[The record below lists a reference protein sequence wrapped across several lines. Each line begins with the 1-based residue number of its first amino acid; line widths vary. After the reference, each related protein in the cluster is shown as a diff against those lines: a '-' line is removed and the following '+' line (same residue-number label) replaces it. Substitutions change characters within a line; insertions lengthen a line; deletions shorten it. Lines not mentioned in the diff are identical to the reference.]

1 MKNLKCEK
9 LKMLKDKIKN
19 LIKKVILEA
28 QKRGELPRFKI
39 PEVSIE
45 HPKDSRHGDY
55 ASNISMR
62 LGSICKR
69 TPMDIGKILVSKLAG
84 FKKAQ
89 DLFEKIEI
97 VKPGFINFTLS
108 KKWLQEQITEVI
120 KKGENFGKVN
130 IGKGKT
136 VIIDYSAPN
145 IAKPMSIGHLRS
157 TIIGQAIYNIY
168 EFLGYKCIGDNH
180 LGDWGTQFGKLIYA
194 YKEWGGR
201 EKIEQ
206 NPIKELLKLYVKF
219 HNEVEKN
226 PDLEDKGRE
235 WFKKLEEKNKE
246 AVRLWR
252 WFTKLSLREFN
263 KIYKLLDIKF
273 DYELGES
280 FYNNMLDDVIKKTQD
295 KGITKESKGAIIIPL
310 EEHNLPPLLI
320 QKSDG
325 ATLYATR
332 DLATTKYR
340 IEKFKPIR
348 IIYVVGAEQK
358 LYFRQLFK
366 TFELISYAKGRDFVH
381 VCFGLIRLAGVR
393 MATRK
398 GKVIFLEDV
407 LKKAID
413 LARKIVDDK
422 NPNLPE
428 KTKDKIARQ
437 IGIGA
442 VKYNDLSQNRITDIT
457 FDWNKMLSLEG
468 NSAPYLQYA
477 HARICSILKKGKV
490 GFNNKFDSALLKDKR
505 EIALLREL
513 YIFPEIITKAAEEY
527 MPNYIATYLFELAQ
541 NFNLFYNEIR
551 VLQAEKNVSLA
562 RLHLVKSVSLVL
574 KNGLALLG
582 IKAPEQM

>member
-1 MKNLKCEK
+1 MI
-9 LKMLKDKIKN
+9 KDKIKN
-19 LIKKVILEA
+19 LIEKVILEA
-28 QKRGELPRFKI
+28 QKREELPSFKI
-39 PEVSIE
+39 PEISIE

-55 ASNISMR
+55 ASNINMQ

-69 TPMDIGKILVSKLAG
+69 TPMDIGKILVDKPAV

-108 KKWLQEQITEVI
+108 KKWLQKQVGGVI
-120 KKGENFGKVN
+120 KKGLDFGKVN

-168 EFLGYKCIGDNH
+168 EFLGYRCIGDNH

-194 YKEWGGR
+194 YKEWGDR
-201 EKIEQ
+201 EKIKQ
-206 NPIKELLKLYVKF
+206 NPIRELLKLYVKF

-226 PDLEDKGRE
+226 PDLENEGRR
-235 WFKKLEEKNKE
+235 WFKKLEDKNKE

-263 KIYKLLDIKF
+263 RIYELLDIKF

-280 FYNNMLDDVIKKTQD
+280 FYNNMLDNVIKEAQD

-332 DLATTKYR
+332 DLATAKYR
-340 IEKFKPIR
+340 IEKFKPVK

-366 TFELISYAKGRDFVH
+366 TFELINHAKGRDFVH

-393 MATRK
+393 MATRR

-407 LKKAID
+407 LEKAID

-422 NPNLPE
+422 NPNLSE
-428 KTKDKIARQ
+428 EIKDKIARQ

-457 FDWNKMLSLEG
+457 FDWNKMLSLKG
-468 NSAPYLQYA
+468 DSAPYLQYT

-490 GFNNKFDSALLKDKR
+490 RFNNKFDSALLRDKR
-505 EIALLREL
+505 EIALLRKL
-513 YIFPEIITKAAEEY
+513 YIFPEIITEAAEEY
-527 MPNYIATYLFELAQ
+527 MPNYITTYLFELAQ

-562 RLHLVKSVSLVL
+562 RLHLAGAVGLIL
-574 KNGLALLG
+574 KNGLALLC
-582 IKAPEQM
+582 IEAPEQM

>member
-28 QKRGELPRFKI
+28 QKKKKLPKFKI
-39 PEVSIE
+39 PEISIE

-55 ASNISMR
+55 ASNISMQLVSR
-62 LGSICKR
+62 CKKS
-69 TPMDIGKILVSKLAG
+69 PMDIGKILVDKLAG

-108 KKWLQEQITEVI
+108 KKWLQEQIAEAI
-120 KKGENFGKVN
+120 KKSENFGKVN
-130 IGKGKT
+130 IGKGKII
-136 VIIDYSAPN
+136 VIDYSAPN

-157 TIIGQAIYNIY
+157 TIIGQSIYNIY
-168 EFLGYKCIGDNH
+168 EFLGYRCIGDNH

-194 YKEWGGR
+194 YKEWGNR
-201 EKIEQ
+201 EKIKQ

-235 WFKKLEEKNKE
+235 WFKRLEDKDKE
-246 AVRLWR
+246 ALRLWR
-252 WFTKLSLREFN
+252 WFTKLSLKEFN

-280 FYNNMLDDVIKKTQD
+280 FYDNMLDDVIKEVQD

-332 DLATTKYR
+332 DLATAKYR

-358 LYFRQLFK
+358 LYFKQLFK
-366 TFELISYAKGRDFVH
+366 TFELVSYAKGRDFVH

-407 LKKAID
+407 LEKAID

-422 NPNLPE
+422 NPNLSE
-428 KTKDKIARQ
+428 KIKDKIARQ

-468 NSAPYLQYA
+468 NSAPYLQYT
-477 HARICSILKKGKV
+477 HARICSILKKSKIGL
-490 GFNNKFDSALLKDKR
+490 NNKFDSSLLKDKR
-505 EIALLREL
+505 EIALLRKL
-513 YIFPEIITKAAEEY
+513 YIFPEMVMKAAEEY

-562 RLHLVKSVSLVL
+562 RLHLVKSVSLIL

-582 IKAPEQM
+582 IEAPEQM

>member
-1 MKNLKCEK
+1 
-9 LKMLKDKIKN
+9 MLKDKIKN

-28 QKRGELPRFKI
+28 QKRKELPRFKI
-39 PEVSIE
+39 PEISIE

-69 TPMDIGKILVSKLAG
+69 TPMDIGKILVDKLSG

-97 VKPGFINFTLS
+97 VKPGFINFTLL

-120 KKGENFGKVN
+120 KKDENFGKVN

-145 IAKPMSIGHLRS
+145 VAKPMSIGHLRS

-194 YKEWGGR
+194 YKEWGNR
-201 EKIEQ
+201 EKIKQ

-226 PDLEDKGRE
+226 PDLENKGRE
-235 WFKKLEEKNKE
+235 WFKKLEDKNKE

-252 WFTKLSLREFN
+252 WFTKLSLREFD

-280 FYNNMLDDVIKKTQD
+280 FYNNMLNDVIKGVQD

-332 DLATTKYR
+332 DLATAKYR
-340 IEKFKPIR
+340 IEKFKPIK

-366 TFELISYAKGRDFVH
+366 TFELINHAKGRDFVH

-398 GKVIFLEDV
+398 GKVVFLEDV
-407 LKKAID
+407 LEKAID

-428 KTKDKIARQ
+428 KIKDKIARQ
-437 IGIGA
+437 IGVGS
-442 VKYNDLSQNRITDIT
+442 VKYSDLSQNRITDIT

-468 NSAPYLQYA
+468 NSAPYLQYT
-477 HARICSILKKGKV
+477 HARICSILKKSKIGL
-490 GFNNKFDSALLKDKR
+490 NNKFDSSLLKDKR
-505 EIALLREL
+505 EIALLRKL

-562 RLHLVKSVSLVL
+562 RLHLAGAVSLVL

-582 IKAPEQM
+582 IEAPEKM